1 MSDEEEEYDEEGEE
15 EEEEEEGEEG
25 DEGEEGEEDDG
36 VDAAKKE
43 EAVKGDISLLGDI
56 FGYIDKTSR
65 RICRELINEYKLKES
80 LESREEKQNE
90 SLNADINE
98 EESLHWSQYEDLDE
112 AQRAHLLEK
121 AIMILGNEQDDMN
134 IHKSRPKGNR

>member
-15 EEEEEEGEEG
+15 GEEEEEEEEEEGEEG
-25 DEGEEGEEDDG
+25 DDEEV
-36 VDAAKKE
+36 VDAAKKS
-43 EAVKGDISLLGDI
+43 EAVKGDIALLGDI

-80 LESREEKQNE
+80 LESLEEKRDE
-90 SLNADINE
+90 ILNSDLNE

>member
-15 EEEEEEGEEG
+15 DEKEEEEGEE
-25 DEGEEGEEDDG
+25 EEEVEEG
-36 VDAAKKE
+36 VDAAKKLDT
-43 EAVKGDISLLGDI
+43 VRGDISLLGDI

-80 LESREEKQNE
+80 LECREEKNNE
-90 SLNADINE
+90 LLNADINE

-121 AIMILGNEQDDMN
+121 AILILGNEQDDLN
-134 IHKSRPKGNR
+134 IHKSRPKGKR